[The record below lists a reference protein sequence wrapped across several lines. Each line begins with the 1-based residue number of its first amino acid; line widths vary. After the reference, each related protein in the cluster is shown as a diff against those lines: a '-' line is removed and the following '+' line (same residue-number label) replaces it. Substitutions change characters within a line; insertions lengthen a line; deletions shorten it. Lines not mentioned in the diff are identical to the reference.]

1 MMNGKYGAGRVRRR
15 AGILAAA
22 AAVATLTAGCGLAQA
37 TVHTDAAGS
46 AAHRANLAYARCMRT
61 HGAPDFPLPRPGES
75 FHISGHPTGAV
86 HGARAKANAACE
98 HLLPPGSVTA
108 N

>member
-1 MMNGKYGAGRVRRR
+1 MMNATYRAGRIRRR
-15 AGILAAA
+15 AGTLAVLAAA
-22 AAVATLTAGCGLAQA
+22 GALTAACGLAHA
-37 TVHTDAAGS
+37 SVHTDLTGS
-46 AAHRANLAYARCMRT
+46 AGYRANVAYARCMRT
-61 HGAPDFPLPRPGES
+61 HGAPDFPLPRRGES